1 MASFEDIAAGFQM
14 VGRDGR
20 LELLLEYSD
29 KLPPMPEA
37 YQELREAGLNM
48 VHECQSPVFLRPE
61 VRDGTVRIIADVPR
75 NAPTARAF
83 VSILHEAFDGT
94 TPEAVAA
101 ATDYPLRDLGL
112 ADLLGA
118 QRTQGLSAIYQRMK
132 HAVAER
138 SHTPIAADSA
148 DSA

>member
-1 MASFEDIAAGFQM
+1 MASFEDIAASFQM
-14 VGRDGR
+14 FDREGR
-20 LELLLEYSD
+20 LELLLDYSD
-29 KLPPMPEA
+29 QLPPLPEA

-61 VRDGTVRIIADVPR
+61 VRDDTVRVIADVPR

-94 TPEAVAA
+94 TPDTVAA

-138 SHTPIAADSA
+138 AHTPITGGTA
-148 DSA
+148 

>member
-1 MASFEDIAAGFQM
+1 MASFDDIAAGFQM
-14 VGRDGR
+14 VDRDGR

-29 KLPPMPEA
+29 KLPPLPDA

-61 VRDGTVRIIADVPR
+61 VRDGVVRIIADVPR

-83 VSILHEAFDGT
+83 VSILHEAFDGA
-94 TPEAVAA
+94 TPDTVAA

-112 ADLLGA
+112 ANLLGA

-138 SHTPIAADSA
+138 TYTPIAADSS

>member
-14 VGRDGR
+14 FEREGR
-20 LELLLEYSD
+20 LELLLDYSD
-29 KLPPMPEA
+29 NLPPLPDA

-94 TPEAVAA
+94 TPDTVEA

-112 ADLLGA
+112 ADLLGP
-118 QRTQGLSAIYQRMK
+118 QRTQGLSAIYQRMR

-138 SHTPIAADSA
+138 THTPVTGGET
-148 DSA
+148 